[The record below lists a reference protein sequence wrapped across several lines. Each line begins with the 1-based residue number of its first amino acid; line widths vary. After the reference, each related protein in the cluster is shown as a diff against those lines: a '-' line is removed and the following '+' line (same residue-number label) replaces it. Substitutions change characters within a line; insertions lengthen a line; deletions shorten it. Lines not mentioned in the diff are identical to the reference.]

1 MSDYSSD
8 NSDDEYGPIVGAWG
22 DQKGSTD
29 AENDT
34 VLSGWHALAD
44 PNAKIGPKGL
54 GSGGLH
60 RQGKNYKPIEEE
72 AILLQRKKIQVPGKK
87 GSRKRGSRGGKGRKP
102 SDKKDSPSSQYNP
115 DEKYAKKSPKGP
127 RASRRKAQSNASS
140 QWSQLQQQQSPLNN
154 NHSSWIE
161 PVPPRSHGYSTPSTT
176 TSRSTITRPP
186 PPPSSNGSLWG
197 NQPLVDHP
205 FWESEPISSPMNG
218 QPSPADYQY
227 KNEKKSDPPVEKLIE
242 DFDSWSPLPKRATS
256 TDTSIPSTPP
266 AGDYH
271 TTPAIEEPKV
281 DKGWSPENDWVPAES
296 EPWGTWNNSTTTT
309 TSNTWGNTS
318 NGVPEG
324 WTDDTSANDKSASRF
339 SNRNRPKY
347 STKNSSR
354 PVPANYRAG
363 TPLVPPSKAA
373 DPPKVDNPIVVSIN
387 VELEQGT
394 KIPINIRLHDDPSR
408 LAYQFGRD
416 HQIDS
421 PAVIDALRG
430 LFQNQKQLAMKKRN
444 RNVNTF

>member
-1 MSDYSSD
+1 M
-8 NSDDEYGPIVGAWG
+8 
-22 DQKGSTD
+22 
-29 AENDT
+29 
-34 VLSGWHALAD
+34 
-44 PNAKIGPKGL
+44 
-54 GSGGLH
+54 
-60 RQGKNYKPIEEE
+60 
-72 AILLQRKKIQVPGKK
+72 
-87 GSRKRGSRGGKGRKP
+87 
-102 SDKKDSPSSQYNP
+102 
-115 DEKYAKKSPKGP
+115 
-127 RASRRKAQSNASS
+127 
-140 QWSQLQQQQSPLNN
+140 
-154 NHSSWIE
+154 
-161 PVPPRSHGYSTPSTT
+161 
-176 TSRSTITRPP
+176 
-186 PPPSSNGSLWG
+186 
-197 NQPLVDHP
+197 
-205 FWESEPISSPMNG
+205 
-218 QPSPADYQY
+218 
-227 KNEKKSDPPVEKLIE
+227 
-242 DFDSWSPLPKRATS
+242 
-256 TDTSIPSTPP
+256 
-266 AGDYH
+266 
-271 TTPAIEEPKV
+271 EEPKV

-296 EPWGTWNNSTTTT
+296 EPWGTWNNNTTTTTTTTTT

-324 WTDDTSANDKSASRF
+324 WTDDTSANDKSTSRF

-363 TPLVPPSKAA
+363 IPLVPPSKAA